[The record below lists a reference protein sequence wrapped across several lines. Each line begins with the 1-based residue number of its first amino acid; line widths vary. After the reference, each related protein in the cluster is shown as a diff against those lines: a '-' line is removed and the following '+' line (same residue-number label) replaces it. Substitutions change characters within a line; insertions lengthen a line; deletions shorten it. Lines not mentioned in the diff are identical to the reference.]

1 MSSIYNPL
9 PLKSLHGVYGTALI
23 LFLISALENKIKARQ
38 KTYNDLMEQIKT
50 REEHLDR
57 MAKEER
63 ALEKEFCKMAEDEVK
78 KESAARKDYRVRK
91 FSNTFKLP
99 F

>member
-23 LFLISALENKIKARQ
+23 LVLISALENKIKARQ

-50 REEHLDR
+50 REERLDR

-63 ALEKEFCKMAEDEVK
+63 ALEKEFCRMSEEELK
-78 KESAARKDYRVRK
+78 KELAARKEYRVRK
-91 FSNTFKLP
+91 CRNTFKLL